1 MIEEL
6 KDVFDLATNATAFVN
21 ELLKIKNTKN
31 KSKQND
37 DGDYSKL
44 ASSGYYSKLASS
56 GDYSKLA
63 SSGYSSQLASS
74 GDYSQLASSGYSSKL
89 ASSGDYSQLASSGYS
104 SQLEV
109 TGQWSIATAIGYK
122 SIIKATKGSWITLA
136 EYDNECKPICVKS
149 AQIDGDILK
158 DSCFYTLLNQKFTE
172 VQIIDDMATIIQ
184 RKKQNVIKGLSLSSL
199 EPCFIYEK
207 DGIYAHGETL
217 KQAYRDWL
225 FKTSDRDVSKYEDI
239 SPDDVYDLDF
249 WIIAYRT
256 ITGACSFGT
265 NEFLETHKDKIKKQ
279 MTLRE
284 VLEVTENQY
293 GHNTFKEFFND

>member
-37 DGDYSKL
+37 NGDYSQL
-44 ASSGYYSKLASS
+44 ASSGN
-56 GDYSKLA
+56 
-63 SSGYSSQLASS
+63 SSQLASS
-74 GDYSQLASSGYSSKL
+74 GDYSQL
-89 ASSGDYSQLASSGYS
+89 
-104 SQLEV
+104 EV
-109 TGQWSIATAIGYK
+109 TGQWSVATAIGYR

-136 EYDNECKPICVKS
+136 EYDNEGKPICVKS

-158 DSCFYTLLNQKFTE
+158 DSCFYTLLNQEFTE
-172 VQIIDDMATIIQ
+172 VQIIDGMATIIQ
-184 RKKQNVIKGLSLSSL
+184 RKKQNVIKGLSLNSL

-249 WIIAYRT
+249 WIVAYRT

-284 VLEVTENQY
+284 VLEVTKNQY